1 MTNSYDVDHGLSQD
15 EPGPL
20 EPVEIAQQPGAAP
33 ATGNTARDQ
42 EMYAAGIRTGEENA
56 KHNAA
61 IRAGVHQRPA
71 RDWELT
77 CHECDGS
84 GHVYVKH
91 QVAERKTDI
100 QEFKQECECCEGRGF
115 VFAFQDIPGIGDYVK
130 ACRPASSAPGV
141 STVEDERQAFE
152 AWAKRKK
159 MPLARIGEQYDDFW
173 VDHAWNGWQAR
184 AALAAPAAGD
194 AQTAAARDVLAERQ
208 RQISVEGWTPGDDDL
223 HRNGE
228 LAEASAAYA
237 QEAAAPCGG
246 LPMGWPWA
254 MHWWKPTTPRRNLVK
269 AGALILAE
277 IERLDRAAQ
286 RKGDA

>member
-1 MTNSYDVDHGLSQD
+1 MTNSYDVAHGLSQD
-15 EPGPL
+15 APCPL
-20 EPVEIAQQPGAAP
+20 QPVEIAQQPGDAP

-61 IRAGVHQRPA
+61 IRAAAAPGASTAGNPQPA

-100 QEFKQECECCEGRGF
+100 QEFKEECECCEGRGF
-115 VFAFQDIPGIGDYVK
+115 VFAFRDIPGIEEYVT
-130 ACRPASSAPGV
+130 ACRPA
-141 STVEDERQAFE
+141 
-152 AWAKRKK
+152 
-159 MPLARIGEQYDDFW
+159 
-173 VDHAWNGWQAR
+173 
-184 AALAAPAAGD
+184 PAAGN

-208 RQISVEGWTPGDDDL
+208 RQVEVEQYEPDADD
-223 HRNGE
+223 NYEQCE
-228 LAEASAAYA
+228 LAYAAAAYA
-237 QEAAAPCGG
+237 ITPGQIPPLDLWAG
-246 LPMGWPWA
+246 LWPWSIEVF
-254 MHWWKPTTPRRNLVK
+254 KPTDQRRNLVK